1 MENSEKERLLKIM
14 RNLEQKRSLEIL
26 KSDIEDVNLDTDY
39 QKKLANNKVLNVKYL
54 GKIKWK
60 EEIDGKTVETEKD
73 IFLLIEQKENENGDL
88 IEVERY
94 YTEDGEMIAGNN
106 LGDGYKDLMLN
117 EKYLEREDLL
127 LNLKQL
133 DEKGLLDLNEI
144 NQERLEQIAKALGI
158 KVDDL
163 KNVAEINTDKPISE
177 KEPEEKEQISK
188 KEIEKVSTK
197 SEIDTSQKV
206 TDQETMASLLHVEDR
221 QYVKIAVVYSDK
233 LNDNPNS
240 TKFSFVGIKPDGSAE
255 IIDTLEQ
262 RYGTTPTKS
271 IYNINNDGTQIE
283 EEKANSIFQIKG
295 EEESQVAVKFGSSGT
310 IETKY
315 VRTPREN
322 NQTAISI
329 PIENEYEWPTSRE
342 TREFMDKKRNNSVNE
357 ETERIKKIGK
367 HREKLGEDERKIEI
381 KSIDDNPDNNEVP
394 KEVIDKKASIYAKE
408 ILKNE
413 EIAEVYNHADVEKRI
428 KKTLENSGKAYLTTE
443 QLKAIEKSL
452 IKDAELEHPPRGID

>member
-60 EEIDGKTVETEKD
+60 EEIDGQTVETEKD

-283 EEKANSIFQIKG
+283 EEQANSIFQIKG
-295 EEESQVAVKFGSSGT
+295 EEESQVAVKFGPSGT

-342 TREFMDKKRNNSVNE
+342 TREFMNENRNTRVDAE
-357 ETERIKKIGK
+357 RERIEKIGE
-367 HREKLGEDERKIEI
+367 HREKLGEDPNEMSI
-381 KSIDDNPDNNEVP
+381 KTIDDNPDNNEVP

-413 EIAEVYNHADVEKRI
+413 KIAEVYNHADVEKRI
-428 KKTLENSGKAYLTTE
+428 KKTLENSGKAYLTAE
-443 QLKAIEKSL
+443 QLEAIENSL

>member
-60 EEIDGKTVETEKD
+60 EEIDGQTVETEKD

-133 DEKGLLDLNEI
+133 DEKGLLDLNEMT
-144 NQERLEQIAKALGI
+144 QERLEQISKVLGI
-158 KVDDL
+158 KVEELD
-163 KNVAEINTDKPISE
+163 NVAEINPDKPI
-177 KEPEEKEQISK
+177 KENEEKEQISK

-271 IYNINNDGTQIE
+271 IYNCIHRWRSKSVFDCRAR
-283 EEKANSIFQIKG
+283 KSRKR
-295 EEESQVAVKFGSSGT
+295 
-310 IETKY
+310 
-315 VRTPREN
+315 VRTH
-322 NQTAISI
+322 
-329 PIENEYEWPTSRE
+329 TSQYG
-342 TREFMDKKRNNSVNE
+342 V
-357 ETERIKKIGK
+357 
-367 HREKLGEDERKIEI
+367 
-381 KSIDDNPDNNEVP
+381 
-394 KEVIDKKASIYAKE
+394 
-408 ILKNE
+408 
-413 EIAEVYNHADVEKRI
+413 
-428 KKTLENSGKAYLTTE
+428 
-443 QLKAIEKSL
+443 
-452 IKDAELEHPPRGID
+452 

>member
-60 EEIDGKTVETEKD
+60 EEIDGQTVETEKD

-283 EEKANSIFQIKG
+283 EEQANSIFQIKG

-452 IKDAELEHPPRGID
+452 EKDAELEHPPRGMA

>member
-26 KSDIEDVNLDTDY
+26 NSDIEGVDPHNDY
-39 QKKLANNKVLNVKYL
+39 QKKIAENKVLNVKYL

-60 EEIDGKTVETEKD
+60 EEIDGQTVETEKD

-133 DEKGLLDLNEI
+133 DEKGLLDLNEMT
-144 NQERLEQIAKALGI
+144 QERLEQISKVLGI
-158 KVDDL
+158 KVEELD
-163 KNVAEINTDKPISE
+163 NVAEINPDKPI
-177 KEPEEKEQISK
+177 KENEEKEQISK

-283 EEKANSIFQIKG
+283 EEQANSIFQIKG

-381 KSIDDNPDNNEVP
+381 KSIDDNPDNNEIP

-452 IKDAELEHPPRGID
+452 EKDAELEHPPRGMA

>member
-1 MENSEKERLLKIM
+1 MEFSEKERLLKIM

-26 KSDIEDVNLDTDY
+26 KSDIEGVNLDTDY

-54 GKIKWK
+54 GKINWK
-60 EEIDGKTVETEKD
+60 EEVDGQTVETKKD
-73 IFLLIEQKENENGDL
+73 IFLLIEQKENKNGDL
-88 IEVERY
+88 VEIERY
-94 YTEDGEMIAGNN
+94 YTEDGELIAGNN

-127 LNLKQL
+127 LKLKQL
-133 DEKGLLDLNEI
+133 DEKGLLDLNEMT
-144 NQERLEQIAKALGI
+144 QERLEQISKALGI
-158 KVDDL
+158 KVEEL
-163 KNVAEINTDKPISE
+163 KDVTEINPDKTIKE

-188 KEIEKVSTK
+188 KEIEEVSTK
-197 SEIDTSQKV
+197 SEIDTSQKI

-283 EEKANSIFQIKG
+283 EEQANSIFQIKG
-295 EEESQVAVKFGSSGT
+295 EEESQVAVKFGAYGT

-342 TREFMDKKRNNSVNE
+342 TREFMNKNRNHDVNE
-357 ETERIKKIGK
+357 NIEDSKKIVDYRK
-367 HREKLGEDERKIEI
+367 KLGVNQNEI
-381 KSIDDNPDNNEVP
+381 SVKTIDDNPDNNEVP

-443 QLKAIEKSL
+443 QLKAIENSL
-452 IKDAELEHPPRGID
+452 EKEAQLEHQPRGIA

>member
-342 TREFMDKKRNNSVNE
+342 TREFMNENRNTRVDDEIERIENTKSESGKNE
-357 ETERIKKIGK
+357 EEI
-367 HREKLGEDERKIEI
+367 LIEN
-381 KSIDDNPDNNEVP
+381 IDDNKENDKLQVEIREKYIEHYTKKILENENIT
-394 KEVIDKKASIYAKE
+394 EVFNY
-408 ILKNE
+408 
-413 EIAEVYNHADVEKRI
+413 ADVEKRVRNVM
-428 KKTLENSGKAYLTTE
+428 KEKAYLSE
-443 QLKAIEKSL
+443 DELRFIENSL
-452 IKDAELEHPPRGID
+452 EKDAQLEHQPRGIA